1 MLVRAVHVWFM
12 PKQSDIDKR
21 LQLACRVADHVRA
34 KTLKAFHL
42 KMAVDN
48 KNTEGVFDPVTEA
61 DKGAER
67 LLRKLIATAFPGD
80 SVVGEEYPDKIGD
93 NDWSWCLDPIDGTRA
108 FVAGVPVWSTLIAI
122 SFRNDPI
129 IGIIDHPALNERY
142 IGAPGKAWRETVNG
156 NSVLKTKSCAKLE
169 DAILSCTEPMAML
182 SPSQLAAYELIR
194 RKVRFTRLGLDA
206 YAYALTAAGRMDLVI
221 EAGLAPYDIR
231 SHIPIIKGAGGV
243 ITTWAGGNAKD
254 GGAIICVGDERL
266 LGQVYSY
273 L

>member
-1 MLVRAVHVWFM
+1 MPVRAVHVWFM

-21 LQLACRVADHVRA
+21 LHLACRAADQVQI

-67 LLRKLIATAFPGD
+67 LLRSLIGKAFPGD
-80 SVVGEEYPDKIGD
+80 SIVGEEYPDKIGG
-93 NDWSWCLDPIDGTRA
+93 NDWSWCIDPIDGTRA
-108 FVAGVPVWSTLIAI
+108 FVSGVPVWSTLIAI
-122 SFRNDPI
+122 SFRHDPI

-142 IGAPGKAWRETVNG
+142 IGVPGKAWCETVNG
-156 NSVLKTKSCAKLE
+156 VAELKTKVCAKLE
-169 DAILSCTEPMAML
+169 DAVLSCTEPMAMF
-182 SPSQLAAYELIR
+182 SSGQLAAYELIR

-231 SHIPIIKGAGGV
+231 AHIPVIKGAGGAV
-243 ITTWAGGNAKD
+243 TAWDGGDAKD
-254 GGAIICVGDERL
+254 GGAIICVGDARL
-266 LGQVYSY
+266 LDEIYPY